1 MRRSMAELAPS
12 LQRGAAEGSPVGRP
26 PATQEHSPATSLSD
40 NASVTINTSQDYAS
54 EPPAAGL
61 AVDFSSETIGQ
72 PWEQEIESGVS
83 QKTAAEAAQEYR
95 EKAFKLMTAHVKAN
109 LQYAHRLTRLTT
121 PFDFIELSTNHAQKQ
136 FELIMSQ
143 TVALGELSRSLTIVS
158 EERWPPALK
167 AYLVGEKCD

>member
-1 MRRSMAELAPS
+1 MCRSMAELAPS
-12 LQRGAAEGSPVGRP
+12 LQRGAAEESPAGRP
-26 PATQEHSPATSLSD
+26 PVTQQHSPATSLSD
-40 NASVTINTSQDYAS
+40 NARVTIDTSQDYAN

-72 PWEQEIESGVS
+72 PCEQEIESGVS
-83 QKTAAEAAQEYR
+83 QKTAIEAAQEYR

-109 LQYAHRLTRLTT
+109 LHAHTLTRLTT

-136 FELIMSQ
+136 FELIVSQ

-158 EERWPPALK
+158 DERWPPALK
-167 AYLVGEKCD
+167 AYLVAEKCD